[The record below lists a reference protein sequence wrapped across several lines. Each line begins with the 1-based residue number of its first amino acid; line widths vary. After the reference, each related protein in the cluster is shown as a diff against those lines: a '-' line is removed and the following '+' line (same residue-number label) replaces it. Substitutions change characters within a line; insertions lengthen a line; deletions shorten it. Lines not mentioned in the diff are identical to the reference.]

1 MNIDLLNLQC
11 QIKEYKN
18 RRFIQ
23 VETYVN
29 GELAHGFIDVIG
41 FFAETHLM
49 TKQEMESCLGWDDE
63 YEQYNRAIK
72 RFNGITSKVYLDSC
86 SCGAAG
92 CSGFYN
98 GVRVY
103 KKKKN
108 YRYIALKKDGYIKGI
123 MGTGRLSLTFSK
135 QNIQEQRQKV
145 LAFIAENKWIFEEE
159 NEYENRDFIYLF
171 ETYSNKKGF

>member
-29 GELAHGFIDVIG
+29 GELAPGFIDVIG

-49 TKQEMESCLGWDDE
+49 TKQDMESCLGWDDE

-86 SCGAAG
+86 SCGSAG
-92 CSGFYN
+92 CSGVYN

-103 KKKKN
+103 KKKNN

-123 MGTGRLSLTFSK
+123 MGTGKWNLTFSK
-135 QNIQEQRQKV
+135 ENIQEQRKKV
-145 LAFIAENKWIFEEE
+145 LDFISENKWIFEEE
-159 NEYENRDFIYLF
+159 NEYDNRDFIYLF
-171 ETYSNKKGF
+171 ENYTSH